1 MEQRLLTFGYIL
13 FFSGIVLFGF
23 MHLAIAAYMPHLT
36 GWSNPPG
43 KLASVLTDIAGWV
56 PYVLSIALIAAGILI
71 VIYHLF
77 FFKKGD

>member
-43 KLASVLTDIAGWV
+43 KLASVLTDIAG
-56 PYVLSIALIAAGILI
+56 
-71 VIYHLF
+71 
-77 FFKKGD
+77 